1 MTANGVASWKQ
12 CCAEGDKGH
21 EEIRLQ
27 MSARKPNGE
36 PTIIK
41 PAQSRVSLLNVQS
54 EANDPATGKKV
65 AQSLRIAYEAV
76 SHRLQSLR
84 KLVEETEEEEKT
96 IRKAYREHLDR
107 GEIVDLNHEGF
118 YMFGMALSSTQ
129 KEQGPEAG
137 REYKLCSARSLLYQS
152 HIS

>member
-96 IRKAYREHLDR
+96 IRKAYRELSEAFSRGSSSPGESPLNVQDIFPDLDT
-107 GEIVDLNHEGF
+107 L
-118 YMFGMALSSTQ
+118 
-129 KEQGPEAG
+129 P
-137 REYKLCSARSLLYQS
+137 ARSNAKRES
-152 HIS
+152 